1 MKPRLVA
8 SLAPR
13 QTARA
18 PRLMASVA
26 IGATVILGTAGC
38 SMVST
43 QATTIGYSPSDGVSV
58 PDSGPLLVRNALI
71 VADEGGTEG
80 NFLAAIIN
88 TTDEA
93 QELRMEYGDDSTATV
108 RVGPGETV
116 SLGAEDEDPLLLEDL
131 DALPGSTIEIYFQS
145 GDDEGVLQE
154 VPVLDGSL
162 PYLAP
167 FEP

>member
-13 QTARA
+13 
-18 PRLMASVA
+18 LMATVA

-43 QATTIGYSPSDGVSV
+43 QATAIGYSPSDGVSV

-71 VADEGGTEG
+71 VANEQGTEG
-80 NFLAAIIN
+80 NFLAAIVN

-93 QELRMEYGDDSTATV
+93 QELQMEYGDGSTVTV

-131 DALPGSTIEIYFQS
+131 DALPGSMTPIYFQS
-145 GDDEGVLQE
+145 GEAEGVLQM
-154 VPVLDGSL
+154 VPVLDNSL
-162 PYLAP
+162 PYLEP